1 MALTR
6 YIATIFLFILIWSQP
21 VHANEAVK
29 PWRYSLGEGLRIA
42 DTDFY
47 LGGYMNIEGKSEVGG
62 DGELA
67 FDELSLFIF
76 GNISDRWRF
85 FSELEEIKLL
95 EVNSEGESRSDHHG
109 EIERLYVDYLA
120 SEKVNIRVGKFLTPI
135 GTWNEI
141 HAEPLTWTV
150 SRPLVTFVPFPVFI
164 TGVQAFGDLEVMDQ
178 DISYSLFYQGN
189 ESIDEETGLR
199 RTHII
204 YGGRGRWHATPNLE
218 IGVPLLYYK
227 EYEVGDKIYL
237 SGLDF
242 TYKTPIIE
250 VRGEATYSG
259 VDREANGW
267 SDEYGYYIQGAYGLT
282 EKLFLVV
289 RHEYFKARGEGGELE
304 ALSIGGA
311 YKPRPQIVFKA
322 EYQTRNGDLVLE
334 EINDSEVVLASFSVL
349 F

>member
-6 YIATIFLFILIWSQP
+6 YIATIFLFTLIWSQP

-29 PWRYSLGEGLRIA
+29 PWKYNLGEGLRIS
-42 DTDFY
+42 DTNFY
-47 LGGYMNIEGKSEVGG
+47 LGGYMNIEGENEVGG
-62 DGELA
+62 DGELT

-85 FSELEEIKLL
+85 FSELEEIELL
-95 EVNSEGESRSDHHG
+95 EVNSEGESRSGHHG
-109 EIERLYVDYLA
+109 EIERLYIDYLA
-120 SEKVNIRVGKFLTPI
+120 SDKVNIRVGKFLAPV

-150 SRPLVTFVPFPVFI
+150 SRPLVTFVPFPEFI
-164 TGVQAFGDLEVMDQ
+164 TGIQAFGNLEVMDQ
-178 DISYSLFYQGN
+178 DISYSLFCQGN
-189 ESIDEETGLR
+189 ESIDEETGFR
-199 RTHII
+199 KTHIL
-204 YGGRGRWHATPNLE
+204 YGGRGRWFATPNLE

-227 EYEVGDKIYL
+227 EHEAGDKIYL

-250 VRGEATYSG
+250 IRGEATYGSADQEG
-259 VDREANGW
+259 NGW

-282 EKLFLVV
+282 ERHFLVV
-289 RHEYFKARGEGGELE
+289 RYEYLKAREDGGELE
-304 ALSIGGA
+304 ALSISGV
-311 YKPRPQIVFKA
+311 YKPKPQIVFKA
-322 EYQTRNGDLVLE
+322 EYQMRNGDLVLE
-334 EINDSEVVLASFSVL
+334 EIDDSDVVLASFSVL